1 MQIYNTPDHT
11 AYIQRTGYPLGAD
24 DNIVDQCEECEEGVN
39 AGERMFL
46 RGGRW
51 VCRACFKDFLRIR
64 IISDLESFAEAL
76 EISTKMAGE

>member
-1 MQIYNTPDHT
+1 MQICDVPDHT
-11 AYIQRTGYPLGAD
+11 DHIQRTGYPLGAD
-24 DNIVDQCEECEEGVN
+24 DNIADQCEECEEGVN

-46 RGGRW
+46 YGGRW

-76 EISTKMAGE
+76 EISTKTAGE

>member
-46 RGGRW
+46 CGGRW

>member
-1 MQIYNTPDHT
+1 MKNFDIPDHT
-11 AYIQRTGYPLGAD
+11 AYIQHTGYPLGAD

-46 RGGRW
+46 YGGRW

-64 IISDLESFAEAL
+64 IISDLESLAEAL

>member
-1 MQIYNTPDHT
+1 MQICDAPDHT
-11 AYIQRTGYPLGAD
+11 AYIQRTGYPLMPE
-24 DNIVDQCEECEEGVN
+24 DNIADQCEECEEGVN

-46 RGGRW
+46 CGSRW

-76 EISTKMAGE
+76 EISTKTAGE